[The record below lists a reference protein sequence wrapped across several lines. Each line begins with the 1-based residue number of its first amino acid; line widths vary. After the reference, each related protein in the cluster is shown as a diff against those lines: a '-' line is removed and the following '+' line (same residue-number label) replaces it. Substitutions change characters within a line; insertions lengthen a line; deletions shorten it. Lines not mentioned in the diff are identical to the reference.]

1 MKSIVSG
8 LEDRLLEGLPSGE
21 KRGLLKEVGLRGP
34 PAEKVEQHRRA
45 GVETGESQLA

>member
-1 MKSIVSG
+1 MKSMVSG

-34 PAEKVEQHRRA
+34 LGEKVEQHRRA
-45 GVETGESQLA
+45 EAETGESELA